1 MRSERWWLL
10 GRNLLTS
17 LSTAL
22 GISPYTMLYFHI
34 KFSSGVTVSYLMERT

>member
-1 MRSERWWLL
+1 MIYHRRESRRDMGMQLERWWLL

-22 GISPYTMLYFHI
+22 G
-34 KFSSGVTVSYLMERT
+34 